1 VLRVP
6 VQVDYA
12 LQALAVLAGAAPD
25 PVTGE
30 RLAARRDLP
39 NRYLEATLASLRRA
53 GLVTGRRG
61 ADGGYRLARAPE
73 DITVADVMLAVEGA
87 LVDLRARPG
96 VPTDPIGTTIE
107 QTWRDAGRGLESTL
121 EGVTIADIAGLS
133 APPPPRA
140 PRRRHSA
147 SGSRG

>member
-12 LQALAVLAGAAPD
+12 LQALAVLARAAPD

-30 RLAARRDLP
+30 GLAARRDLP
-39 NRYLEATLASLRRA
+39 SRYLEATLASLRRA

-61 ADGGYRLARAPE
+61 ADGGYWLARPA
-73 DITVADVMLAVEGA
+73 DQITVADVMLAVEGA

-96 VPTDPIGTTIE
+96 EPTDPIGTIIGK
-107 QTWRDAGRGLESTL
+107 TWQEAGRGLESAL
-121 EGVTIADIAGLS
+121 EAVTIADIAGLS
-133 APPPPRA
+133 V
-140 PRRRHSA
+140 A
-147 SGSRG
+147 S